1 MKLRYGHFAA
11 AGSAIALAV
20 ALTAPAKAADDVTL
34 RLDWVLGGYH
44 AIWHYARDQG
54 VFKKNGINISLKE
67 GRGSMT
73 TSQTV
78 GNQSDEF
85 GTADGGAMMV
95 LRSKGLKTKMV
106 AGYLRT
112 GPSALIFPKAKGWK
126 SWKDVNNARIAD
138 SAGGNTIFLFKAVQ
152 KAMGLK
158 GNKVVLVAPPAKVSS
173 VLSGKAD
180 GTNSFGF
187 LQKPIMESKG
197 TPAEYLSFASAGINV
212 PGLAIIAHEDLITKK
227 KDLVARMVASVQ
239 EAMKIVQENPEAAI
253 DALIKEKPTINR
265 KVHLAILKS
274 SFDLFHSAASKG
286 KPLGYIP
293 PSDIENAQNILVEY
307 EQIAKKAPTS
317 DYFTNEF
324 IK

>member
-1 MKLRYGHFAA
+1 MKTNKTT
-11 AGSAIALAV
+11 LAV
-20 ALTAPAKAADDVTL
+20 AGFLAAFSMTPAQAADDVTL

-44 AIWHYARDQG
+44 AVWHYAKEKG
-54 VFKKNGINISLKE
+54 VFAKHGINISLRE

-95 LRSKGLKTKMV
+95 LRSKGLRVKMV

-112 GPSALIFPKAKGWK
+112 GPSALIFPKSKGWK
-126 SWKDVNNARIAD
+126 SWKDVNNAKIAD

-152 KAMGLK
+152 KAMGLT
-158 GNKVVLVAPPAKVSS
+158 GNKIILVAPPAKVSS
-173 VLSGKAD
+173 VLSGKVD

-197 TPAEYLSFASAGINV
+197 TPAAYLSFADAGINM
-212 PGLAIIAHEDLITKK
+212 PGLGIITHEDMIKNK
-227 KDLVARMVASVQ
+227 ADLVQRMVASAQ

-253 DALIKEKPTINR
+253 DALRKVKTTLNR
-265 KVHLAILKS
+265 EVHLAILKS
-274 SFDLFHSAASKG
+274 SFDLYHSAASKG
-286 KPLGYIP
+286 KPLGWIP
-293 PSDIENAQNILVEY
+293 PADIEKAQNLLVEY
-307 EQIAKKAPTS
+307 EQIKTKVPAT
-317 DYFTNEF
+317 DYYTNAF
-324 IK
+324 IR

>member
-1 MKLRYGHFAA
+1 MKSTKKMTIAV
-11 AGSAIALAV
+11 AGALAV
-20 ALTAPAKAADDVTL
+20 LTAVPAQAADNVTL

-44 AIWHYARDQG
+44 AVWLYAKEKG
-54 VFKKNGINISLKE
+54 VFAKNGINISLKE

-112 GPSALIFPKAKGWK
+112 GPSALIFPKSKGWK
-126 SWKDVNNARIAD
+126 TWKDVNGAKIAD
-138 SAGGNTIFLFKAVQ
+138 SAGGSTIFLFKAVQ
-152 KAMGLK
+152 KAMGIS
-158 GNKVVLVAPPAKVSS
+158 GNKIILVAPPAKVSS
-173 VLSGKAD
+173 VLSGKVD

-197 TPAEYLSFASAGINV
+197 TPASYLSFASAGINV
-212 PGLAIIAHEDLITKK
+212 PGLAVIAHEDLIKNK
-227 KDLVARMVASVQ
+227 PDLVRRMVASTQ
-239 EAMKIVQENPEAAI
+239 EALKIVQENPGAAI
-253 DALIKEKPTINR
+253 DALIKVKSTINR

-274 SFDLFHSAASKG
+274 SFDLYHSAASKG
-286 KPLGYIP
+286 KPLGWIP
-293 PSDIENAQNILVEY
+293 PSDIETAQNLLVEY
-307 EQIAKKAPTS
+307 EQIKTKVAAS
-317 DYFTNEF
+317 EYFTNEF
-324 IK
+324 IR

>member
-1 MKLRYGHFAA
+1 MKTNKTT
-11 AGSAIALAV
+11 LAV
-20 ALTAPAKAADDVTL
+20 AGFLAAFSMTPAQAADDVTL

-44 AIWHYARDQG
+44 AVWHYAKEKG
-54 VFKKNGINISLKE
+54 VFAKHGINISLRE

-95 LRSKGLKTKMV
+95 LRSKGLKVKMV

-112 GPSALIFPKAKGWK
+112 GPSALIFPKSKGWK
-126 SWKDVNNARIAD
+126 SWKDVNNAKIAD

-152 KAMGLK
+152 KAMGLT
-158 GNKVVLVAPPAKVSS
+158 GNKIILVAPPAKVSS
-173 VLSGKAD
+173 VLSGKVD

-197 TPAEYLSFASAGINV
+197 TPAAYLSFADAGINM
-212 PGLAIIAHEDLITKK
+212 PGLGIITHEDMIKNK
-227 KDLVARMVASVQ
+227 ADLVQRMVASAQ

-253 DALIKEKPTINR
+253 DALRKVKTTLNR
-265 KVHLAILKS
+265 EVHLAILKS
-274 SFDLFHSAASKG
+274 SFDLYHSAASKG
-286 KPLGYIP
+286 KPLGWIP
-293 PSDIENAQNILVEY
+293 PADIEKAQNLLVEY
-307 EQIAKKAPTS
+307 EQIKTKVAAT
-317 DYFTNEF
+317 DYYTNAF
-324 IK
+324 IR

>member
-1 MKLRYGHFAA
+1 MKSVTKKLLLTG
-11 AGSAIALAV
+11 
-20 ALTAPAKAADDVTL
+20 ALTALVTAPVQAEDNVTL

-44 AIWHYARDQG
+44 AGWHYAKAKG
-54 VFKKNGINISLKE
+54 VFAKHGINVNLRE

-78 GNQSDEF
+78 GNKSDEF

-112 GPSALIFPKAKGWK
+112 GPSALIFPKSKGWK
-126 SWKDVNNARIAD
+126 SWKDVKGAKIAD
-138 SAGGNTIFLFKAVQ
+138 SAGGSTIFLFKAVE
-152 KAMGLK
+152 KAMGIG
-158 GNKVVLVAPPAKVSS
+158 GNKIVLVAPPAKVSS

-197 TPAEYLSFASAGINV
+197 TPAEYLSFASAGVNV
-212 PGLAIIAHEDLITKK
+212 PGLAIITHQDMIKNK
-227 KDLVARMVASVQ
+227 GNLVGRMVSATQ
-239 EAMKIVQENPEAAI
+239 EALKVVQENPGAAI
-253 DALIKEKPTINR
+253 DALRKVKPTLNR
-265 KVHLAILKS
+265 AIHLAILKS
-274 SFDLFHSAASKG
+274 SFDLYHSAGSKG
-286 KPLGYIP
+286 KPLGWVP
-293 PSDIENAQNILVEY
+293 PSDITNAQNILVEY
-307 EQIAKKAPTS
+307 EQIKVKAPIS
-317 DYFTNEF
+317 DYFTNQF

>member
-1 MKLRYGHFAA
+1 MKSTKKITIAV
-11 AGSAIALAV
+11 AGALAV
-20 ALTAPAKAADDVTL
+20 LTAVPAQAADNVTL

-44 AIWHYARDQG
+44 AVWLYAKEKG
-54 VFKKNGINISLKE
+54 VFAKNGINISLKE

-112 GPSALIFPKAKGWK
+112 GPSALIFPKSKGWK
-126 SWKDVNNARIAD
+126 TWKDVNGAKIAD
-138 SAGGNTIFLFKAVQ
+138 SAGGSTIFLFKAVQ
-152 KAMGLK
+152 KAMGIS
-158 GNKVVLVAPPAKVSS
+158 GNKIILVAPPAKVSS
-173 VLSGKAD
+173 VLSGKVD

-197 TPAEYLSFASAGINV
+197 TPASYLSFASAGINV
-212 PGLAIIAHEDLITKK
+212 PGLAVIAHEDLIKNK
-227 KDLVARMVASVQ
+227 PDLVRRMVASTQ
-239 EAMKIVQENPEAAI
+239 EALKIVQENPGAAI
-253 DALIKEKPTINR
+253 DALIKVKSTINR

-274 SFDLFHSAASKG
+274 SFDLYHSAASKG
-286 KPLGYIP
+286 KPLGWIP
-293 PSDIENAQNILVEY
+293 PSDIETAQNLLVEY
-307 EQIAKKAPTS
+307 EQIKTKVAAS
-317 DYFTNEF
+317 EYFTNEF
-324 IK
+324 IR

>member
-1 MKLRYGHFAA
+1 MRPITKALVT
-11 AGSAIALAV
+11 AGALA
-20 ALTAPAKAADDVTL
+20 ALFAVPAKAADNVTL

-44 AIWHYARDQG
+44 AVWHYAKEKG
-54 VFKKNGINISLKE
+54 VFAKHGINLNLRE

-112 GPSALIFPKAKGWK
+112 GPSALIFPKSKGWK
-126 SWKDVNNARIAD
+126 SWKDVNNAKIAD
-138 SAGGNTIFLFKAVQ
+138 SAGGSTIFLFKAVQ
-152 KAMGLK
+152 KAMGIS
-158 GNKVVLVAPPAKVSS
+158 GNKIILVAPPAKVSS

-197 TPAEYLSFASAGINV
+197 TPAEYLSFASAGVNV
-212 PGLAIIAHEDLITKK
+212 PGLAVIAHEDLIKNK
-227 KDLVARMVASVQ
+227 GNMVGRMVAATQ
-239 EAMKIVQENPEAAI
+239 EALKIVQENPGAAI
-253 DALIKEKPTINR
+253 DALRKVKPTLNR
-265 KVHLAILKS
+265 DVHLAILKS
-274 SFDLFHSAASKG
+274 SFDLYHSAASKG
-286 KPLGYIP
+286 KPLGWIP
-293 PSDIENAQNILVEY
+293 PKDITTAQNILHEY
-307 EQIAKKAPTS
+307 EQIKTKVAIG
-317 DYFTNEF
+317 DYFTNQF

>member
-1 MKLRYGHFAA
+1 MKSTKKMTFAV
-11 AGSAIALAV
+11 AGALAV
-20 ALTAPAKAADDVTL
+20 LTAVPAQAADNVTL

-44 AIWHYARDQG
+44 AVWLYAKERG
-54 VFKKNGINISLKE
+54 VFAKNGINISLKE

-112 GPSALIFPKAKGWK
+112 GPSALIFPKSKGWK
-126 SWKDVNNARIAD
+126 TWKDVNGAKIAD
-138 SAGGNTIFLFKAVQ
+138 SAGGSTIFLFKAVQ
-152 KAMGLK
+152 KAMGIS
-158 GNKVVLVAPPAKVSS
+158 GNKIILVAPPAKVSS
-173 VLSGKAD
+173 VLSGKVD

-197 TPAEYLSFASAGINV
+197 TPASYLSFASAGINV
-212 PGLAIIAHEDLITKK
+212 PGLAVIAHEDLIKNK
-227 KDLVARMVASVQ
+227 PDLVQRMVASTQ
-239 EAMKIVQENPEAAI
+239 EALKIVQENPGAAI
-253 DALIKEKPTINR
+253 DALIKVKSTINR

-274 SFDLFHSAASKG
+274 SFDLYHSAASKG
-286 KPLGYIP
+286 KPLGWIP
-293 PSDIENAQNILVEY
+293 PSDIETAQNLLVEY
-307 EQIAKKAPTS
+307 EQIKTKVAAS
-317 DYFTNEF
+317 EYFTNEF
-324 IK
+324 IR

>member
-1 MKLRYGHFAA
+1 MKTNKT
-11 AGSAIALAV
+11 ALAV
-20 ALTAPAKAADDVTL
+20 AGLLAALSTTPAQAADDVTL

-44 AIWHYARDQG
+44 AVWHYAKAKG
-54 VFKKNGINISLKE
+54 VFAKNGININLRE

-112 GPSALIFPKAKGWK
+112 GPSALIFPKANGWK
-126 SWKDVNNARIAD
+126 SWKDVKGAKIAD
-138 SAGGNTIFLFKAVQ
+138 SAGGSTIFLFKAVE
-152 KAMGLK
+152 KAMGLS
-158 GNKVVLVAPPAKVSS
+158 GNKIVLVAPPAKVSS
-173 VLSGKAD
+173 VLSGKVD

-197 TPAEYLSFASAGINV
+197 TPAAYLSFASAGVNV
-212 PGLAIIAHEDLITKK
+212 PGLAVIAHEDLVKNK
-227 KDLVARMVASVQ
+227 ADLVQRMVASTQ

-253 DALIKEKPTINR
+253 DALRKVKPTLNR
-265 KVHLAILKS
+265 SVHLAILKS
-274 SFDLFHSAASKG
+274 SFDLYHSAASKG
-286 KPLGYIP
+286 KPLGWIP
-293 PSDIENAQNILVEY
+293 PADIENAQNLLVEY
-307 EQIAKKAPTS
+307 EQIKAKAATS
-317 DYFTNEF
+317 DYFTNAF
-324 IK
+324 IR

>member
-1 MKLRYGHFAA
+1 MKTNKTT
-11 AGSAIALAV
+11 LAV
-20 ALTAPAKAADDVTL
+20 AGFLAAFSMAPAQAADDVTL

-44 AIWHYARDQG
+44 AVWHYAKEKG
-54 VFKKNGINISLKE
+54 VFAKHGINISLRE

-95 LRSKGLKTKMV
+95 LRSKGLKVKMV

-112 GPSALIFPKAKGWK
+112 GPSALIFPKSKGWK
-126 SWKDVNNARIAD
+126 SWKDVNNAKIAD

-152 KAMGLK
+152 KAMGLT
-158 GNKVVLVAPPAKVSS
+158 GNKIILVAPPAKVSS
-173 VLSGKAD
+173 VLSGKVD

-197 TPAEYLSFASAGINV
+197 TPAAYLSFADAGINM
-212 PGLAIIAHEDLITKK
+212 PGLAIIAHEDMIKNK
-227 KDLVARMVASVQ
+227 ADLVRRMVASAQ

-253 DALIKEKPTINR
+253 DALRKVKSTLNR
-265 KVHLAILKS
+265 DVHLAILKS
-274 SFDLFHSAASKG
+274 SFGLYHSAASKG
-286 KPLGYIP
+286 KSLGWIP
-293 PSDIENAQNILVEY
+293 PADIENAQKILVEY
-307 EQIAKKAPTS
+307 DQIKTKVPAT
-317 DYFTNEF
+317 DYYTNAF
-324 IK
+324 IR

>member
-1 MKLRYGHFAA
+1 MKSTKKMTFAV
-11 AGSAIALAV
+11 AGALAV
-20 ALTAPAKAADDVTL
+20 LTAVPAQAADNVTL

-44 AIWHYARDQG
+44 AVWLYAKEKG
-54 VFKKNGINISLKE
+54 VFAKNGINISLKE

-112 GPSALIFPKAKGWK
+112 GPSALIFPKSKGWK
-126 SWKDVNNARIAD
+126 TWKDVNGAKIAD
-138 SAGGNTIFLFKAVQ
+138 SAGGSTIFLFKAVQ
-152 KAMGLK
+152 KAMGIS
-158 GNKVVLVAPPAKVSS
+158 GNKIILVAPPAKVSS
-173 VLSGKAD
+173 VLSGKVD

-197 TPAEYLSFASAGINV
+197 TPASYLSFASAGINV
-212 PGLAIIAHEDLITKK
+212 PGLAVITHEDLIKNK
-227 KDLVARMVASVQ
+227 PDLVRRMVASTQ
-239 EAMKIVQENPEAAI
+239 EALKIVQENPGAAI
-253 DALIKEKPTINR
+253 DALIKVKSTINR

-274 SFDLFHSAASKG
+274 SFDLYHSAASKG
-286 KPLGYIP
+286 KPLGWIP
-293 PSDIENAQNILVEY
+293 PSDIETAQNLLVEY
-307 EQIAKKAPTS
+307 EQIKTKVATS
-317 DYFTNEF
+317 EYFTNEF
-324 IK
+324 IR

>member
-1 MKLRYGHFAA
+1 MKLITKALVT
-11 AGSAIALAV
+11 AGALA
-20 ALTAPAKAADDVTL
+20 ALFAVPAKAADNVTL

-44 AIWHYARDQG
+44 AVWHYAKEKG
-54 VFKKNGINISLKE
+54 VFAKHGINLNLRE

-112 GPSALIFPKAKGWK
+112 GPSALIFPKSKGWK
-126 SWKDVNNARIAD
+126 SWKDVNNAKIAD
-138 SAGGNTIFLFKAVQ
+138 SAGGSTIFLFKAVQ
-152 KAMGLK
+152 KAMGIS
-158 GNKVVLVAPPAKVSS
+158 GNKIILVAPPAKVSS

-197 TPAEYLSFASAGINV
+197 TPAKYLSFASAGVNV
-212 PGLAIIAHEDLITKK
+212 PGLAVIDHEDLIKNK
-227 KDLVARMVASVQ
+227 GNMVGRMVAATQ
-239 EAMKIVQENPEAAI
+239 AALKIVQENPGAAI
-253 DALIKEKPTINR
+253 DALRKAKPTLNR
-265 KVHLAILKS
+265 DVHLAILKS
-274 SFDLFHSAASKG
+274 SFDLYHSAASKG
-286 KPLGYIP
+286 KPLGWIP
-293 PSDIENAQNILVEY
+293 PKDITTAQNILHEY
-307 EQIAKKAPTS
+307 EQIKTKVAIGN
-317 DYFTNEF
+317 YYTNQF

>member
-1 MKLRYGHFAA
+1 MRSTLKSLIA
-11 AGSAIALAV
+11 AGALAAV
-20 ALTAPAKAADDVTL
+20 VTGPAQAADDVTL

-44 AIWHYARDQG
+44 AVWHYAKEKG
-54 VFKKNGINISLKE
+54 VFAKNGININLRE

-112 GPSALIFPKAKGWK
+112 GPSALIFPKSKGWK
-126 SWKDVNNARIAD
+126 NWKDVNNAKIAD
-138 SAGGNTIFLFKAVQ
+138 SAGGSTIFLFKAVQ

-158 GNKVVLVAPPAKVSS
+158 GNKTILVAPPAKVSS

-197 TPAEYLSFASAGINV
+197 TPAEYFSFADAGVNV
-212 PGLAIIAHEDLITKK
+212 PGLAIITHEDLVAKK
-227 KDLVARMVASVQ
+227 GNLVGRMVASVQ

-253 DALIKEKPTINR
+253 DALRKAKPTLNR
-265 KVHLAILKS
+265 DVHLAILKS
-274 SFDLFHSAASKG
+274 SFDLYHSAASKG
-286 KPLGYIP
+286 KPLGWIP
-293 PSDIENAQNILVEY
+293 PKDIENAQNILVEY
-307 EQIAKKAPTS
+307 EQIKAKAPIG
-317 DYFTNEF
+317 DYFTNQF